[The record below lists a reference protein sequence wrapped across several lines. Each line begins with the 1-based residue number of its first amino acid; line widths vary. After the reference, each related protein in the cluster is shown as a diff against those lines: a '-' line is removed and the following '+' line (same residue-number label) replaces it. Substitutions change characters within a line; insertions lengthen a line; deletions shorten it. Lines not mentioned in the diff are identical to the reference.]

1 LRIRPKAIIF
11 DYGNVLCRPQVPA
24 DVAAMAAVLRLPR
37 DRFEE
42 IYWRH
47 RLAYDEGKLDPF
59 EYWKYFGSVTPAQ
72 IEQLNRLDGV
82 SWTHADQAMTGW
94 AGQLREAGFRI
105 ALLSNMPFTVR
116 DAVLACDW
124 LPEFD
129 QRTFSCELRISKPS
143 PEIYEHCL
151 RGLGVA
157 AQDALFLDDRPSN
170 VQGAEAVGMHSILFT
185 SASNLAHLLAG
196 RFALPVPGVATL
208 KTGDEKNE

>member
-1 LRIRPKAIIF
+1 MRAVIF
-11 DYGNVLCRPQVPA
+11 DYGNVLCRPQAPA

-47 RLAYDEGKLDPF
+47 RLAYDEGKLDPA
-59 EYWKYFGSVTPAQ
+59 EYWKFFGSVTPEQ
-72 IEQLNRLDGV
+72 IEQLNRLDCA
-82 SWTHADQAMTGW
+82 SWTHADAAMPDW
-94 AGQLREAGFRI
+94 AGQLRAAGFQT

-116 DAVLACDW
+116 DAVLACQW

-151 RGLGVA
+151 LGLGVA
-157 AQDALFLDDRPSN
+157 AKDALFLDDRLSN
-170 VQGAEAVGMHSILFT
+170 VQGAEAVGMHGILFT
-185 SASNLAHLLAG
+185 SAADLAAKLAE
-196 RFALPVPGVATL
+196 RFDIPPPGVGTVEI
-208 KTGDEKNE
+208 GDEKDQ

>member
-11 DYGNVLCRPQVPA
+11 DYGNVLCRPQAPD

-47 RLAYDEGKLDPF
+47 RLAYDEGKLDPA
-59 EYWKYFGSVTPAQ
+59 EYWKYFGSVTPEQ
-72 IEQLNRLDGV
+72 IEQLNRLDV
-82 SWTHADQAMTGW
+82 ASWTHADAVMLGW
-94 AGQLREAGFRI
+94 AGQLRVAGFRT

-116 DAVLACDW
+116 DAVLACEW

-129 QRTFSCELRISKPS
+129 QWTFSCELRISKPS

-151 RGLGVA
+151 RGLAVA
-157 AQDALFLDDRPSN
+157 AKDALFLDDRPSN

-185 SASNLAHLLAG
+185 SAAELTAELAN
-196 RFALPVPGVATL
+196 RFDILPPSVATL
-208 KTGDEKNE
+208 ETGDDKDQ